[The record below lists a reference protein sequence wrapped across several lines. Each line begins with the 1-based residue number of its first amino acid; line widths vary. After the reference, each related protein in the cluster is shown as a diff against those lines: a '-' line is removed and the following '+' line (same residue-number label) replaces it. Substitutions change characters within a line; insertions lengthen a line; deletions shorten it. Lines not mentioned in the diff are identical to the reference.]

1 MAIVLPQG
9 RFNNTSDERIREF
22 IMDKARLL
30 AVVWLDGNTFKPHT
44 GTKTSVLFIQ
54 KRDEKTNPRLDDY
67 EIFMAVSEC
76 SGKDNS
82 GDEIYEVNDNG
93 ETTRTIKGGK
103 KSLVNTVEASIPLSN
118 AAKMRLAFFAD
129 YGMIG
134 ENSFDEI
141 RRAGYGVSLE
151 WYSPM
156 GPINLVF
163 ARAKNAGELER
174 TSSFE
179 FTMGRKF

>member
-1 MAIVLPQG
+1 MEDIIDYDLIFRYKVRANMLQDQG
-9 RFNNTSDERIREF
+9 HISGPERLF
-22 IMDKARLL
+22 LGG
-30 AVVWLDGNTFKPHT
+30 VS
-44 GTKTSVLFIQ
+44 SVRGYQPYTISPS
-54 KRDEKTNPRLDDY
+54 TY
-67 EIFMAVSEC
+67 
-76 SGKDNS
+76 G
-82 GDEIYEVNDNG
+82 VNDEG
-93 ETTRTIKGGK
+93 KTTRTILGGK
-103 KSLVNTVEASIPLSN
+103 RSLVNTVEASIPLSES
-118 AAKMRLAFFAD
+118 AKMRLAFFAD

-163 ARAKNAGELER
+163 ARAKNPAKLER